1 VNGFDQ
7 SNVSAKPVHIRV
19 ICVTSVV
26 VRSSGPGEFVKK
38 TGSFFQHM
46 KQQGGKGNELNAKL

>member
-7 SNVSAKPVHIRV
+7 SNVSAKPVHIWV

-26 VRSSGPGEFVKK
+26 VRSSGLGEFVKK
-38 TGSFFQHM
+38 TGSFFLHI
-46 KQQGGKGNELNAKL
+46 KQQGGKRNELNAKL